1 MAVAISS
8 GLESVDLTPSIDFF
22 IPFCNESL
30 GIQDCLHN
38 ITRVCSSVLR
48 QF

>member
-1 MAVAISS
+1 MAVEISS
-8 GLESVDLTPSIDFF
+8 GLESVDLTPSIDFL

-30 GIQDCLHN
+30 EIQVCLHN